1 MKKIISMT
9 LVVLLI
15 FALAV
20 PAFAAGINSYEQK
33 ILNYAATKYVVD
45 GKIITVSDD
54 ITAQLKNVF
63 NSDAIDVTEDQ
74 YNEIIACLDEG
85 LAYCK
90 SNSITSIEDL
100 QQNDKATDDLL
111 AIGAKALAVLNCDVA
126 TEGSIKDADHGIMR
140 ILDADGNVIAE
151 FHPNI
156 KVIEKG
162 QSDITSKTGLDTRV
176 IVISVAAS
184 VAVIAIAFVSFKKFR
199 KVED

>member
-33 ILNYAATKYVVD
+33 ILDYAATKYVVD
-45 GKIITVSDD
+45 GKTITVSDD

-63 NSDAIDVTEDQ
+63 NSDSIDVTEDQ
-74 YNEIIACLDEG
+74 YNEIIAILDEG

-90 SNSITSIEDL
+90 SHSITSIEDL
-100 QQNDKATDDLL
+100 QNSDEDTDALL
-111 AIGAKALAVLNCDVA
+111 EIGERALAVLGCTA
-126 TEGSIKDADHGIMR
+126 QTEGSIKDADHGLMMIF
-140 ILDADGNVIAE
+140 DADGNKIAE

-156 KVIEKG
+156 KVTE
-162 QSDITSKTGLDTRV
+162 ITAKTNPIDVRV
-176 IVISVAAS
+176 IVISVTAS
-184 VAVIAIAFVSFKKFR
+184 VAIIAVAFVCFKKFR